1 MIALVGCGFL
11 GSLLAEEIGKRWFA
25 FQEGEAIRLIDF
37 DTVEERNCANQNF
50 TRNNAGDLKTEAV
63 HERLEQYQV
72 AVDSFAEKLVKEN
85 INTLLPVDGDDPVTL
100 IVSAVDNIPTRNLL
114 WYYAKQHHIPLLTLG
129 ISQSGTGTV
138 EWTWE
143 EHDSY
148 SLSPLATL
156 GQQKKLGSLANV
168 PKELKPCEL
177 VAFRGL
183 GLNMAVAAAKAIGI
197 FKGFDA
203 ETVLDQEPLPRSVL
217 TVWDA
222 TNTGHTLRQTA
233 EVPHGEEALA

>member
-25 FQEGEAIRLIDF
+25 FQEGEAIGLIDF
-37 DTVEERNCANQNF
+37 DTFEERNCANQNV
-50 TRNNAGDLKTEAV
+50 TRVRAESRVLKAV
-63 HERLEQYQV
+63 ALEERLREYKV
-72 AVDSFAEKLVKEN
+72 AAKALAVKLDKSN
-85 INTLLPVDGDDPVTL
+85 INTVLGGDVSL

-114 WYYAKQHHIPLLTLG
+114 WYYAKQHKIPLLTLG

-156 GQQKKLGSLANV
+156 GQQKKLDSLANV

-233 EVPHGEEALA
+233 EVSHGEEALA